1 MNVLITGGAGFIGSH
16 IVERL
21 LSSGFPD
28 GRKPGFLRVLDN
40 LSTGNAQ
47 NLQPF
52 LSKIEFL
59 HGDLLDDSV
68 RERAVKN
75 VDVIFHE
82 AAIPSVPRS
91 IEEPLSS
98 HLHGAHAT
106 VLLLESARRHNVKRL
121 VYAGSSSAYGG
132 TGEMPQVETQLPK
145 PKSPYA
151 ASKLSGEYYAQVFS
165 ECYGLD
171 TANLRYFNIFGPR
184 QDPGSPY
191 SGVIAK
197 FCTAFCKNEPLVIF
211 GDGEQSRDFTY
222 VANVAQA
229 NLLAA
234 CSKAPLG
241 GQVFNIGCGARS
253 SLNRIVELLNQ
264 FTGQSRRAEYK
275 PDRAGDVKHSLADI
289 ARAQQTLGYKPE
301 VSFEEGLKKTLEW
314 ARNA

>member
-16 IVERL
+16 IIEHL
-21 LSSGFPD
+21 LSTGFPGGRKSGFV
-28 GRKPGFLRVLDN
+28 RVLDN
-40 LSTGNAQ
+40 LSTGKSQ

-52 LSKIEFL
+52 LNKIEFI
-59 HGDLLDDSV
+59 HGDLLDDAV
-68 RERAVKN
+68 RERAVKG

-98 HLHGAHAT
+98 HLHGAHST
-106 VLLLESARRHNVKRL
+106 LLLLDSARRHNVKRL
-121 VYAGSSSAYGG
+121 VYAGSSSAYGNV
-132 TGEMPQVETQLPK
+132 EVLPQVETMLPR

-151 ASKLSGEYYAQVFS
+151 ASKLSGEFYAQVFS

-171 TANLRYFNIFGPR
+171 TVTLRYFNIFGPR

-197 FCTAFCKNEPLVIF
+197 FCTAFCKNEPLIIF
-211 GDGEQSRDFTY
+211 GDGEQSRDFTF

-234 CSKAPLG
+234 CAKEPLG
-241 GQVFNIGCGARS
+241 GRVFNIGCGKRS

-264 FTGQSRRAEYK
+264 FTGQSRNAEYK

-289 ARAQQTLGYKPE
+289 SRAQQTLGYNPE

-314 ARNA
+314 ARNS